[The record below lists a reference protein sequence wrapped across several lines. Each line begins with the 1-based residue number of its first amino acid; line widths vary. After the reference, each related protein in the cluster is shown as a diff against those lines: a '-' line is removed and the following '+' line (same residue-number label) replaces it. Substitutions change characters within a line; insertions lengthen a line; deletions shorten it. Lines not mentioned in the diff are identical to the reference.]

1 MAQAMA
7 VHGLAD
13 LTFLQR
19 RLPDETAK
27 FIVDFVGPPYKLLFS
42 EEMKHYI
49 RSSIADRKRFNIGRA
64 YLITALLKDV
74 SDVMFKGYFSHQGLD
89 PMVHIRFPLMG
100 EIAGLLMGS
109 RKHDHIVGRRKR
121 ICSRS
126 TYIDT
131 PNR

>member
-1 MAQAMA
+1 MAAY
-7 VHGLAD
+7 GLAD

-27 FIVDFVGPPYKLLFS
+27 FVVDLVGPPYKLLFS
-42 EEMKHYI
+42 EEIKYYI

-74 SDVMFKGYFSHQGLD
+74 SDVMFKGYSPHPGLD
-89 PMVHIRFPLMG
+89 PLAHIRFPLMD